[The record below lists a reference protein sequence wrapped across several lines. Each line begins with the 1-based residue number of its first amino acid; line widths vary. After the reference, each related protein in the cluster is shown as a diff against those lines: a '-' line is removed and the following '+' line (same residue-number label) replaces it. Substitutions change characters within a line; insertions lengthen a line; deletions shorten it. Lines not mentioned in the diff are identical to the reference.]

1 MNRYQSIKLSMT
13 FFSIVFCQSQNA
25 KLVNST
31 VKTVVIDQLSKI
43 GDYPYPTNP
52 LNDRAKGYLLAG
64 KAKTVLTNFGNYI
77 DWGFHPAGLWG
88 NYTNLPNLSFLA
100 GVPGHSISS
109 KYSWTQCGDSFDEDT
124 AELLEIWC
132 SYDAYEAWYTS
143 GDTTF
148 VSIVFDMQNDC
159 GNPDGARD
167 CGTWRPNSISKKL
180 DKIFINGKHQWGLSD
195 DSQELF
201 ISISSTDINP
211 NHPTARVGLVYPW
224 GLRPKLKERTDDFD
238 LYDYGPD
245 NEEWTE
251 DDVVEYYGATVTE
264 SWFSRVSN
272 FVNVEWEASTMAR
285 VNTHDLEVT
294 AGDIF
299 GDTPFSDGG
308 DSYPLLAHSE
318 YTTTWPKKFNEEGEL
333 EPFWPGWWGDEYYG
347 DDPDSWAVNGIV
359 GCSGTKKDPDCWK
372 EVEGRF
378 ISDNDVYMEFD
389 DRLAHRSNRVDIN
402 NEYEQAGYPMGLRVM
417 SEAHTYGVAFAE
429 NIMFVTV
436 HVRNESGDW
445 VDEDGVFHEAMVMPD
460 GTKLNRGRGFD
471 YKDVFLGY
479 YMDADVVSADA
490 SGNFGVHTN
499 ADDYMK
505 YHWERFSVKDDSMIV
520 SMAMIGDYDGQSNIA
535 YGYAMEDGTKKG
547 NDFGIVATQMLDS
560 PIATDPIDLDQDGYT
575 DIYPGEP
582 LKMTDWHWFDWY
594 NRPGV
599 VTRESN
605 TNCCA
610 GSPGRPQARNREEI
624 LLKVMSGDTTN
635 LSEDEKTWFFHL
647 ANPDLPEDPSTNPLN
662 PHFDSLDGLEKEDI
676 FDDGL
681 DCVLITSCGPFD
693 FPVGEMVPFSFCI
706 IF

>member
-1 MNRYQSIKLSMT
+1 
-13 FFSIVFCQSQNA
+13 QSQNA

-251 DDVVEYYGATVTE
+251 DDVVEY
-264 SWFSRVSN
+264 
-272 FVNVEWEASTMAR
+272 
-285 VNTHDLEVT
+285 
-294 AGDIF
+294 
-299 GDTPFSDGG
+299 
-308 DSYPLLAHSE
+308 
-318 YTTTWPKKFNEEGEL
+318 
-333 EPFWPGWWGDEYYG
+333 
-347 DDPDSWAVNGIV
+347 
-359 GCSGTKKDPDCWK
+359 
-372 EVEGRF
+372 
-378 ISDNDVYMEFD
+378 
-389 DRLAHRSNRVDIN
+389 
-402 NEYEQAGYPMGLRVM
+402 
-417 SEAHTYGVAFAE
+417 
-429 NIMFVTV
+429 
-436 HVRNESGDW
+436 
-445 VDEDGVFHEAMVMPD
+445 
-460 GTKLNRGRGFD
+460 
-471 YKDVFLGY
+471 
-479 YMDADVVSADA
+479 
-490 SGNFGVHTN
+490 
-499 ADDYMK
+499 
-505 YHWERFSVKDDSMIV
+505 
-520 SMAMIGDYDGQSNIA
+520 
-535 YGYAMEDGTKKG
+535 
-547 NDFGIVATQMLDS
+547 
-560 PIATDPIDLDQDGYT
+560 
-575 DIYPGEP
+575 
-582 LKMTDWHWFDWY
+582 
-594 NRPGV
+594 
-599 VTRESN
+599 
-605 TNCCA
+605 
-610 GSPGRPQARNREEI
+610 
-624 LLKVMSGDTTN
+624 
-635 LSEDEKTWFFHL
+635 
-647 ANPDLPEDPSTNPLN
+647 
-662 PHFDSLDGLEKEDI
+662 
-676 FDDGL
+676 
-681 DCVLITSCGPFD
+681 
-693 FPVGEMVPFSFCI
+693 
-706 IF
+706 